1 MEATAAIK
9 EMEMTREQILQ
20 MQASARI
27 YQKLYDDAY
36 ASWGM
41 RAAAP
46 TYNDNIDAVSDYRRT
61 EAVRAKKLLPMTE
74 LRAAPGEP
82 TFAQLRRTK
91 YWEMGDQTF
100 DIMEDHL
107 LRAVAAAGKRNDSVA
122 WGDPLREIHERDA
135 NGAHTVRFLGQRS
148 FIYDMKPPVRRVAY
162 FRTSSG
168 PVRTDGRPVRL

>member
-1 MEATAAIK
+1 MEATAERK

-41 RAAAP
+41 RASAP
-46 TYNDNIDAVSDYRRT
+46 AYSDSTDAISDYRRT

-74 LRAAPGEP
+74 TRAAPGEP

-100 DIMEDHL
+100 DIMEAHL
-107 LRAVAAAGKRNDSVA
+107 LKAVAVAGKRNDSVA
-122 WGDPLREIHERDA
+122 WGDPLREIHERGE
-135 NGAHTVRFLGQRS
+135 NGEHVVRFLGQRS
-148 FIYDMKPPVRRVAY
+148 FVHDMKPPVRRVAY
-162 FRTSSG
+162 FRTPSG
-168 PVRTDGRPVRL
+168 PIRTDGQPVQL

>member
-1 MEATAAIK
+1 MEATTESK
-9 EMEMTREQILQ
+9 ELEMTREQILQ
-20 MQASARI
+20 MQVSARI

-41 RAAAP
+41 RAPAP
-46 TYNDNIDAVSDYRRT
+46 TYNDSVDAISDYRRT

-100 DIMEDHL
+100 DIMENHL
-107 LRAVAAAGKRNDSVA
+107 LRAVAAAGRRNDSVA
-122 WGDPLREIHERDA
+122 WGDPLREIHERDE
-135 NGAHTVRFLGQRS
+135 NGAHT
-148 FIYDMKPPVRRVAY
+148 
-162 FRTSSG
+162 
-168 PVRTDGRPVRL
+168 